1 MGNAIQKIESEIEGS
16 KTTVSPPADS
26 PALQII
32 GLSPN
37 SATLN
42 WTPING
48 ASQYQVMYQVQN
60 SPTWINY
67 ATSSKTA
74 SVVTGLVAS
83 TTYSFSLSAT
93 NAYGT
98 GAPSIV
104 TGITLPD
111 SGADGTAPVAPTQFQ
126 VTGTSTT
133 SVALNWNSVTSAVQY
148 QVQYQVSGSGS
159 NAYSWITSGV
169 TTNLN
174 LTVTNLIPYVP
185 YNFSVIAINNYGA
198 SSPAYI
204 SNFELNNSVSGSP
217 PLSPTGFGVQSNTS
231 NSVTLSWNS
240 MSSAIQYNVMYQ
252 VVGTGNTV
260 WIESAV
266 TTGTICVINGMIP
279 GMTYNFSVLA
289 VNNYGASSSSNVSNY
304 VFPLNA
310 ATGGVTP
317 PTPGPVT
324 GLQTTTV
331 GSTSI
336 SLSWTAPVVSSG
348 SGPAIQ
354 YQVLYQVSGSGSWT
368 EYQITPNTVITITG
382 LTSYV
387 TYNFSVA
394 GINNIGMGS
403 SDVLNAI
410 QLPDPM
416 ITGIAPL
423 SPSGFRVSN
432 IGVSNVTLTW
442 GVVTGAVQYKVSYQ
456 ASGSSGWLDFNTT
469 NNSNLTVTGL
479 LPLTTYNFSVVAINN
494 YGISNPS
501 FTNNIQLLNN
511 NATGVPPPS
520 PKSFTNSVTG
530 TTSVTL
536 TWIGLGDSVQYT
548 ISYQVSGTTSDGWIE
563 YTTTSNSTAVVSGLL
578 PLTMYNF
585 AIVAINNY
593 GNSSPILL
601 NNIQLT
607 AVANVGTAPSSPT
620 ALQNGTITPT
630 SVVLNWTAS
639 ADTAQYLVQYQVIGS
654 STTPSGWYEFGITN
668 LTTMTVTGLQS
679 YTPYNFSVTSINNY
693 GVSSPTVLSNIQ
705 VPGPTITSVLP
716 TQPLNFQVTN
726 LNSSTATLSW
736 GAVTNTAQYQVQYQV
751 SGTSAWVVANTTS
764 ALSTTV
770 NGLLSYIPYNFSVTS
785 INNYGTSSSSTLSNI
800 ILPGTSATG
809 SLPSPP
815 ANFQGVPT
823 SNAVA
828 LSWNASAGAIQY
840 LVSYQI
846 NGSSNWIEYN
856 VTTSTTMT
864 VNNLEALV
872 VYNFSISTVNN
883 YGVSATNTTCQ
894 VKLLSGNVGTIP
906 VSPLTLQVVSTT
918 TNSATLSWTSVPTAV
933 DYIVYY
939 QVSGSPDTPQGWYE
953 SVVTASTNFTITNLL
968 PSITY
973 NFGVSSVN
981 NWGASAMTVV
991 NNTLIPTPTPS
1002 GSISVSPTNIVSSAL
1017 TTSGVTLT
1025 WTPVTGAIE
1034 YQILYQITGSSNW
1047 IGFGVYSTTSVSVTG
1062 LISYLTYNF
1071 SVTAVNNYGASG
1083 PGTLSNIT
1091 IPGPTSPSQ
1100 IGSSGLPPG
1109 VPGNFVQGTETPN
1122 SVGLNWTAGS
1132 NAVQYIVM
1140 YQVSGSSSWMDFN
1153 TTANTSIVVTG
1164 LQSYVIY
1171 NFSVYSVNNFGTS
1184 SSSVIYNIQVPGP
1197 IDNNTAPSVPTT
1209 FIASTIGST
1218 SVTLTWNAP
1227 TGASAAVQYNLLYQV
1242 VGASN
1247 WVDFGTTANLTNTV
1261 PGLIPYITYNFQLF
1275 AINNYGA
1282 GSPVQLSNVR
1292 TLSTGATGSIPASP
1306 SNFIVSNATTT
1317 NATLTWAATSGAV
1330 QYQVMYQLTGTSNSI
1345 WVEIGAT
1352 SSTTIVSP
1360 TLVPSVS
1367 YNFSV
1372 AAINNFGTS
1381 LPTLINNYPMPTTA
1395 VTGYAPTVPTSLT
1408 VTATTINSASL
1419 SWVAPTATATASAAY
1434 EYNVLYQITGSPA
1447 SNWVDYGV
1455 FTSTTLVV
1463 SGLSPFITYTFNVIA
1478 VNDFGSS
1485 TATSTSATL
1494 PASVTSVAA
1503 PSTPTGLLS
1512 TSTTYNTASL
1522 SWTASTGSVQY
1533 SISYQ
1538 VTGTTATVWNEF
1550 GVTANTSLTVTGL
1563 SPMVTYNFEVIGI
1576 NNGGTSSGCILSNI
1590 TLPAQVTG
1598 TAPSAPTNFICT
1610 ATTSSSA
1617 SLSWDAM
1624 NGAYEYNILYQINGA
1639 STWADFGVTTNT
1651 QITVTGLTPFVT
1663 YNFEITAINNH
1674 GNSPYTTLNSVQLLI
1689 PSNAATGTAPTSP
1702 TSVTSSGVTST
1713 GLTLNWVAP
1722 TGGSSTVEYNV
1733 LYQINGAT
1741 TWVDYNT
1748 TTSTSLAITELVPYA
1763 IYNFQVIALNNYGYS
1778 SPATLNSVQ
1787 LSIPSIAATGSAPGN
1802 ASNLT
1807 SSGVSSTSLT
1817 LNWSAPTT
1825 GTSAFEYNVLYQ
1837 INGASTWV
1845 EYNTITSTSISV
1857 TGLNS
1862 YAIYN
1867 FQVISLNNYGAS
1879 SGTVLNSIQ
1888 LGLPSNAPTGNT
1900 PGAPTNLSVTAST
1913 SSSATLSWS
1922 HVSGAYQ
1929 YNVMYQ
1935 VSGASTW
1942 AETTVVNEPTL
1953 TTTISNLNP
1962 YGVYNFQV
1970 IAMNNYGQST
1980 ASQVLNYQLP
1990 PTVAAST
1997 APGAPTNLTA
2007 TPGAVASNSITL
2019 SWSAG
2024 TTGGTTVTYNVLY
2037 QVNNATTWYDYMLT
2051 TNTTLTVNNL
2061 AASVNYNFQVIA
2073 INNYGSSSPATVSS
2087 QAPNSTPTGD
2097 PPTSPTDLSVSAN
2110 SSAVTL
2116 SWTNVSTA
2124 VEYNI
2129 MYRIDGTSTWT
2140 EGGTSYSTP
2149 FTVPGLVNPIVYDF
2163 QLVAVNNYG
2172 ASTPVTTISGV
2183 SPGPPTGLTAG
2194 TATSTSVP
2202 LTWTAPTTG
2211 ASGYTVTY
2219 QIGSG
2224 GVTSLTGITT
2234 TSTTVTNLTQ
2244 GTVYNFAVYAVNS
2257 YGTSTNASTITYGT
2271 ISPAPTGL
2279 TGASATL
2286 NRFTASWTATTGA
2299 TSYNLSYQPSGGSY
2313 STLTGLTGTST
2324 TLSGLNPGIVYNFY
2338 LVAVNSYGTSATS
2351 STVTYGTLSSTPTSF
2366 AGSSATISSISL
2378 SWTGSTGAASY
2389 IVSYQPSGGS
2399 YSSVTG
2405 LTSTSTTI
2413 STLTSGTVYN
2423 FQIVAVNSYGNS
2435 TASSVM
2441 TYGTTCLAPI
2451 GFSASNASST
2461 GFNLSWSSTTGASSY
2476 TVTYQP
2482 SGGSASTVTGL
2493 TGTSTILSSLTSGVV
2508 CTLYIT
2514 AVNTYGTSAAS
2525 STITY
2530 GTISPVPSSLAV
2542 TNNSGTSINLS
2553 WSSTTGA
2560 SSYTVTYQ
2568 PSGGSTSTSSGL
2580 TGTSTTISGLL
2591 TSTTY
2596 TFQIAS
2602 VNSYGTS
2609 ASSTSVSYTTQIS
2622 APSGLTASNST
2633 ASSVDLSWNSYTDAT
2648 SYTINYAGPTSG
2660 SVPSVTGTS
2669 TTITGLNA
2677 ASTYNFTIN
2686 AVTSSGTSQA
2696 STAVT
2701 SGTTCVMP
2709 TGITAGNASRINLS
2723 WPNFVTGCTG
2733 YKIVYVNTSTSV
2745 SNFVTAPASGQP
2757 GYNGLGY
2764 NFTSLP
2770 IYSEYNFS
2778 IYAVNSYGNSQPA
2791 TLTWGTAPVQL
2802 LGVTVNDATDTT
2814 MDLSWSACSGATY
2827 YNISYTPSDNSS
2839 PTTTIIVN
2847 SPSTSTSFTGLN
2859 PATTYT
2865 IGYQSGNTYTTAG
2878 SGVASQTTAPSP
2890 PTGLVVST
2898 TTSNSATLTWNPV
2911 TSGYLPFYNLYY
2923 ATPSGSTTCTKIS
2936 RVTSPYTL
2944 TSLSGP
2950 SYDFKITV
2958 GGYSTG
2964 AADSVQNESAATPIT
2979 SLTSPVNFTMTYN
2992 AWSPDTMLVGA
3003 DATNLNPSNPPVIL
3017 AWNPYPGAASY
3028 NVYATAPGGS
3038 TYTSTNVTVAT
3049 MNYVLPVLIAGG
3061 LYNAYIK
3068 AVDSTGSEG
3077 AASSTVSYTVPK
3089 NPCIL
3094 KSGPAYSSSNG
3105 GNVIFT
3111 WYLNGT
3117 GTPTG
3122 VANSNNSIGTVYYRI
3137 HGSSDAWSAITS
3149 SHGITTLPVG
3159 PSYLYTKGFLAGP
3172 IAAGQ
3177 TYDFLAVQSANA
3189 GVWPYSCSL
3198 TF

>member
-1 MGNAIQKIESEIEGS
+1 MGNAIQRIESEIEGS

-60 SPTWINY
+60 SRTWINY

-74 SVVTGLVAS
+74 SVVTGLVSS

-111 SGADGTAPVAPTQFQ
+111 SGAEGTGPVAPTQFQ

-159 NAYSWITSGV
+159 NTYSWITSGV

-185 YNFSVIAINNYGA
+185 YNFSVIAINNHGA

-217 PLSPTGFGVQSNTS
+217 PSSPTTFAVQSNTS
-231 NSVTLSWNS
+231 NSVTLSWDS

-279 GMTYNFSVLA
+279 GTKYNFSVIA
-289 VNNYGASSSSNVSNY
+289 VNNYGASSSSTVSNY

-310 ATGGVTP
+310 ATGGVIP

-331 GSTSI
+331 GSTSV
-336 SLSWTAPVVSSG
+336 SLSWTAPVVTSG

-354 YQVLYQVSGSGSWT
+354 YQILYQVSGSGSWT
-368 EYQITPNTVITITG
+368 EYQITPNTLITITG
-382 LTSYV
+382 LTPYV

-394 GINNIGMGS
+394 GINSIGMGS

-410 QLPDPM
+410 QLPGPT

-432 IGVSNVTLTW
+432 IGVNNVTLTW

-456 ASGSSGWLDFNTT
+456 ASGSSAWLDFNTT

-593 GNSSPILL
+593 GNSGPTLL

-607 AVANVGTAPSSPT
+607 AVANVGTVPTSPT
-620 ALQNGTITPT
+620 PLLSGTVTST

-639 ADTAQYLVQYQVIGS
+639 PDTAQYLVQYQVVGT
-654 STTPSGWYEFGITN
+654 STTPSGWYEFAITN

-679 YTPYNFSVTSINNY
+679 YTPYNFSVTSVNNY
-693 GVSSPTVLSNIQ
+693 GVSPPTVLSNVQ
-705 VPGPTITSVLP
+705 LPGPTITSVLP

-736 GAVTNTAQYQVQYQV
+736 GAVLNTAQYQVQYQV
-751 SGTSAWVVANTTS
+751 SGSTGWVVASTTS
-764 ALSTTV
+764 TLSSTI
-770 NGLLSYIPYNFSVTS
+770 NGLLPYIPYNFSVTS
-785 INNYGTSSSSTLSNI
+785 INNYGTSSSSKLNDI

-815 ANFQGVPT
+815 ANLQGIPT
-823 SNAVA
+823 SNTVA
-828 LSWNASAGAIQY
+828 LSWNASTGAIQY
-840 LVSYQI
+840 VISYQI
-846 NGSSNWIEYN
+846 NGSSTWIEYN

-864 VNNLEALV
+864 VNNLEPLV
-872 VYNFSISTVNN
+872 VYNFSIATVNN

-894 VKLLSGNVGTIP
+894 VKVLSGNVGAIP
-906 VSPLTLQVVSTT
+906 TSPLTLQVISTT

-939 QVSGSPDTPQGWYE
+939 QVSGSPDTPSGWYE
-953 SVVTASTNFTITNLL
+953 SVVTTNTNFTITNLL

-1002 GSISVSPTNIVSSAL
+1002 GSIPVSPTNIVSSAL

-1047 IGFGVYSTTSVSVTG
+1047 IGFGVYSTTTVSVTG
-1062 LISYLTYNF
+1062 LVSYLTYNF

-1083 PGTLSNIT
+1083 PGTLANIT

-1100 IGSSGLPPG
+1100 IGSSGSPPG
-1109 VPGNFVQGTETPN
+1109 VPGNFVQCTETPN
-1122 SVGLNWTAGS
+1122 SVALSWSAGS

-1197 IDNNTAPSVPTT
+1197 IDNNTPPSVPRG
-1209 FIASTIGST
+1209 FIASNVGST

-1227 TGASAAVQYNLLYQV
+1227 TSGSTAVQYNLLYQV
-1242 VGASN
+1242 IGASN
-1247 WVDFGTTANLTNTV
+1247 WIDFGTTANLTNTV
-1261 PGLIPYITYNFQLF
+1261 PGLVPYIIYNFQLV

-1306 SNFIVSNATTT
+1306 SNFSVSSATTT
-1317 NATLTWAATSGAV
+1317 NATLTWAATPGAI
-1330 QYQVMYQLTGTSNSI
+1330 QYHVMYQLTGTSNSI
-1345 WVEIGAT
+1345 WVEVGT
-1352 SSTTIVSP
+1352 TLSTTIVSP
-1360 TLVPSVS
+1360 TLVPSIS

-1372 AAINNFGTS
+1372 AAINNYGSS
-1381 LPTLINNYPMPTTA
+1381 LPNLINNYPMPTTA
-1395 VTGYAPTVPTSLT
+1395 VTGYAPTAPTGLT
-1408 VTATTINSASL
+1408 VTSTTTSSASL
-1419 SWVAPTATATASAAY
+1419 SWVAPTVTSSASAAY
-1434 EYNVLYQITGSPA
+1434 EYNVLYQITGSPS

-1463 SGLSPFITYTFNVIA
+1463 SGLSPFITYTFNVIS
-1478 VNDFGSS
+1478 VNNFWSS
-1485 TATSTSATL
+1485 AAASTTATL
-1494 PASVTSVAA
+1494 PASVTSVSP
-1503 PSTPTGLLS
+1503 PSAPTGLTS

-1522 SWTASTGSVQY
+1522 SWNASTGSVQY
-1533 SISYQ
+1533 SISCQ
-1538 VTGTTATVWNEF
+1538 VAGSASTVWNEF
-1550 GVTANTSLTVTGL
+1550 GVTASTSLTVTGL
-1563 SPMVTYNFEVIGI
+1563 SPMVIYNFEVIGI
-1576 NNGGTSSGCILSNI
+1576 NNGGTSSACTLSNI
-1590 TLPAQVTG
+1590 TLPTQVTG
-1598 TAPSAPTNFICT
+1598 TAPSAPTHFTCT
-1610 ATTSSSA
+1610 STTNSSA
-1617 SLSWDAM
+1617 SLNWDAM
-1624 NGAYEYNILYQINGA
+1624 TGAYEYNILYQVNGA

-1651 QITVTGLTPFVT
+1651 QITVTGLTPYVT
-1663 YNFEITAINNH
+1663 YNFEITAINNY
-1674 GNSPYTTLNSVQLLI
+1674 GNSPYTTLNLVQLLI

-1748 TTSTSLAITELVPYA
+1748 TSSTSLAITGLVPYA
-1763 IYNFQVIALNNYGYS
+1763 IYNFQIIALNNYGYS
-1778 SPATLNSVQ
+1778 SPGTLNSVQ
-1787 LSIPSIAATGSAPGN
+1787 LSIPSIASTGSAPGN
-1802 ASNLT
+1802 VSSLT
-1807 SSGVSSTSLT
+1807 SSNVSSTSLT
-1817 LNWSAPTT
+1817 LSWTAPTT
-1825 GTSAFEYNVLYQ
+1825 GTSALQYNVLYQ
-1837 INGASTWV
+1837 LEGASTWV
-1845 EYNTITSTSISV
+1845 EYNTTTSTSISV

-1879 SGTVLNSIQ
+1879 SGTILSNIQ
-1888 LGLPSNAPTGNT
+1888 LGIPTNASTGNG

-1922 HVSGAYQ
+1922 DVSGAYQ

-1935 VSGASTW
+1935 VSSASTW
-1942 AETTVVNEPTL
+1942 AETTVINEPTL
-1953 TTTISNLNP
+1953 TATISNLNP

-1990 PTVAAST
+1990 PTVAAGT
-1997 APGAPTNLTA
+1997 APSAPTNLTA
-2007 TPGAVASNSITL
+2007 TSGIVGSNSITL

-2024 TTGGTTVTYNVLY
+2024 TTGGTTVSYNVLY

-2051 TNTTLTVNNL
+2051 TNTTLTINNL
-2061 AASVNYNFQVIA
+2061 AASANYNFEVIA

-2087 QAPNSTPTGD
+2087 QAPNITPTGD
-2097 PPTSPTDLSVSAN
+2097 PPTSPTNLSVTAN

-2172 ASTPVTTISGV
+2172 ASPAVTTVSGV
-2183 SPGPPTGLTAG
+2183 APGPPTNLTGG
-2194 TATSTSVP
+2194 TVTTTSVP

-2211 ASGYTVTY
+2211 ATSYTVTY

-2224 GVTSLTGITT
+2224 SVTSLTGITT
-2234 TSTTVTNLTQ
+2234 TSTTVNNLTA

-2257 YGTSTNASTITYGT
+2257 YGTSTNASTVTYGT

-2279 TGASATL
+2279 AGASATL
-2286 NRFTASWTATTGA
+2286 NGFKASWTATTGA

-2324 TLSGLNPGIVYNFY
+2324 TLSSLNPGIVYNFY
-2338 LVAVNSYGTSATS
+2338 LVAVNSYGSSAAS
-2351 STVTYGTLSSTPTSF
+2351 STVTYGTLCSTPTSF
-2366 AGSSATISSISL
+2366 AGSSATTSSISL

-2389 IVSYQPSGGS
+2389 TVSYQPTGGS

-2405 LTSTSTTI
+2405 LSSTSTTI

-2423 FQIVAVNSYGNS
+2423 FQIVGVNSYGNS
-2435 TASSVM
+2435 ASSSVM
-2441 TYGTTCLAPI
+2441 TYGTICTTPT
-2451 GFSASNASST
+2451 GFAASNTSSSD
-2461 GFNLSWSSTTGASSY
+2461 FNLSWSSTTGASSY

-2482 SGGSASTVTGL
+2482 SGGSYSTLTGL
-2493 TGTSTILSSLTSGVV
+2493 TGTSTTISSLSSGTVY
-2508 CTLYIT
+2508 TLYIT
-2514 AVNTYGTSAAS
+2514 AVNTYGTSTAS

-2530 GTISPVPSSLAV
+2530 GTISPVPSGLTI
-2542 TNNSGTSINLS
+2542 TNNSSTSVNVS
-2553 WSSTTGA
+2553 WNTATGA

-2580 TGTSTTISGLL
+2580 TETSTTISSLL

-2622 APSGLTASNST
+2622 SPSGLKASNST
-2633 ASSVDLSWNSYTDAT
+2633 DSSVDLSWSSYTGAT
-2648 SYTINYAGPTSG
+2648 SYTISYAGPTSG
-2660 SVPSVTGTS
+2660 TVPNLTSTS
-2669 TTITGLNA
+2669 TTVTGLNA
-2677 ASTYNFTIN
+2677 ASTYNFTIS

-2696 STAVT
+2696 SAVVT

-2709 TGITAGNASRINLS
+2709 TGITFGNSSAINVS
-2723 WPNFVTGCTG
+2723 WTSFVTGCTG
-2733 YKIVYVNTSTSV
+2733 YNIVYVNTSTNV
-2745 SNFVTAPASGQP
+2745 SNSILVPAPGQT
-2757 GYNGLGY
+2757 GYNGPAY
-2764 NFTSLP
+2764 NFTSLRV
-2770 IYSEYNFS
+2770 YSEYKFS
-2778 IYAVNSYGNSQPA
+2778 IYAVNNYGNSQPA
-2791 TLTWGTAPVQL
+2791 TTTWGTAPVQL
-2802 LGVTVNDATDTT
+2802 LGVTVNSATDTS
-2814 MDLSWSACSGATY
+2814 MSLSWSACTGATY
-2827 YNISYTPSDNSS
+2827 YNISYTPRDGSS
-2839 PTTTIIVN
+2839 PTTTIVVN
-2847 SPSTSTSFTGLN
+2847 APSTSTTFTGLN
-2859 PATTYT
+2859 ATANYL
-2865 IGYQSGNTYTTAG
+2865 IDYQSGNSYTTAG
-2878 SGVASQTTAPSP
+2878 SGEISQTTAPTP
-2890 PTGLVVST
+2890 PTELTATST
-2898 TTSNSATLTWNPV
+2898 SSTAISISWNAATSAYPIK
-2911 TSGYLPFYNLYY
+2911 YNLYY
-2923 ATPSGSTTCTKIS
+2923 ATPSGSSFTEITN
-2936 RVTSPYTL
+2936 VTSPYTFN
-2944 TSLSGP
+2944 SVSG
-2950 SYDFKITV
+2950 STYDFKIGCSDYDPSAVDSITCESFTAIVSLLPGAPQNVAIDPNVTTAYVTWTPADSLGTSFTV
-2958 GGYSTG
+2958 YWGYSTTTMTNSQSG
-2964 AADSVQNESAATPIT
+2964 ITTSSYTITGLKSPTYTGTPIYVYVVT
-2979 SLTSPVNFTMTYN
+2979 ASELGSSP
-2992 AWSPDTMLVGA
+2992 
-3003 DATNLNPSNPPVIL
+3003 
-3017 AWNPYPGAASY
+3017 
-3028 NVYATAPGGS
+3028 
-3038 TYTSTNVTVAT
+3038 
-3049 MNYVLPVLIAGG
+3049 
-3061 LYNAYIK
+3061 
-3068 AVDSTGSEG
+3068 
-3077 AASSTVSYTVPK
+3077 ASSTVTA
-3089 NPCIL
+3089 NL
-3094 KSGPAYSSSNG
+3094 FGASSSQYYALS
-3105 GNVIFT
+3105 I
-3111 WYLNGT
+3111 NGT
-3117 GTPTG
+3117 TSSSIQAGMTKI
-3122 VANSNNSIGTVYYRI
+3122 NNVFPGQATAYYYRI
-3137 HGSSDAWSAITS
+3137 SLTGMNNWTEYSNTAWTYTFAGLLSSSTYDIQAREDYRVGGSAPGTPEGW
-3149 SHGITTLPVG
+3149 ITTTV
-3159 PSYLYTKGFLAGP
+3159 TTLA
-3172 IAAGQ
+3172 
-3177 TYDFLAVQSANA
+3177 N
-3189 GVWPYSCSL
+3189 
-3198 TF
+3198 